1 MGWVLHGESALP
13 FCLFSFPLTGRA
25 LAIRTNL
32 PGGSSFLN
40 LVLYLYS
47 QIPQRYLCF
56 YALYLFICC
65 ASCLSSEPFMV
76 FVEPGLDI
84 EGSSVV
90 CFSLLAKLVRHCVLA
105 SGVARSMRLFLLPFS
120 L

>member
-40 LVLYLYS
+40 LVLCLYS

-56 YALYLFICC
+56 YTLYLFIRRT
-65 ASCLSSEPFMV
+65 LSSELFVV

-84 EGSSVV
+84 EGSSVA

-105 SGVARSMRLFLLPFS
+105 SGVARSMRLFLLSFS